1 MTKEVS
7 FPKDKIKI
15 LLLEGL
21 HPSAFNEFAKK
32 GYTNIDSSKDAMTE
46 EELLNCIENYHIIG
60 IRSKTI
66 LTAAVFEKAKKLV
79 TVGCFCIGTNQVDLA
94 KATSLG
100 IPVFNSPYSNTR
112 SVAELIIGN
121 SIMLLRKIPEK
132 NKHAHAGTWLK
143 DAKGCYELRGKTI
156 GIVGYGHIGTQVSVM
171 GESMGLK
178 VIYYDI
184 ESKLPLGNATAVDT
198 LDELLQKSDIVTLHV
213 PGTPQT
219 KNMIGEKE
227 FALMKD
233 GVIFQ
238 NLSRGT
244 IVDIDALKKAYD
256 SGKIAGAAIDVFPV
270 EPKQKGPGFVSPLQ
284 GLENII
290 LTPHIGGS
298 TQEAQ
303 ENIGIEVSV
312 KLTGYM
318 DTGATLG
325 SKTVPEL
332 SLPLQQNTR
341 RVLHIHHNVPGVL
354 SEINSIL
361 SKHEVNILAQYLKTN
376 ETIGYVVLD
385 VDANAADI
393 EMMEDLKKVKHTIKA
408 RILY

>member
-7 FPKDKIKI
+7 FPKEKIKI

-21 HPSAFNEFAKK
+21 HQSAFNEFHKK
-32 GYTNIDSSKDAMTE
+32 GYTSIDSYKEAMTE
-46 EELLNCIENYHIIG
+46 EELLNCIEHYHIIG
-60 IRSKTI
+60 IRSKTT
-66 LTAAVFEKAKKLV
+66 LTAAVLEKAKRLM
-79 TVGCFCIGTNQVDLA
+79 TIGCFCIGTNQVDLA
-94 KATSLG
+94 KATELG

-121 SIMLLRKIPEK
+121 SIMLLRGIPQK
-132 NKHAHAGTWLK
+132 NKAAHEGNWQKT
-143 DAKGCYELRGKTI
+143 AKNSYELRGKTI
-156 GIVGYGHIGTQVSVM
+156 GIIGYGHIGTQVSVM
-171 GESMGLK
+171 GEGMGLK
-178 VIYYDI
+178 VIYFDV
-184 ESKLPLGNATAVDT
+184 EPKLPLGNADVVDT
-198 LDELLQKSDIVTLHV
+198 LEELLQRSDIVTLHV
-213 PGTPQT
+213 PATPQT

-244 IVDIDALKKAYD
+244 VVDIDALANAVK
-256 SGKIAGAAIDVFPV
+256 SGKVGGAAIDVFPT
-270 EPKQKGPGFVSPLQ
+270 EPKQNGLGFESPLI
-284 GLENII
+284 GLDAVI
-290 LTPHIGGS
+290 LTPHVGGS

-303 ENIGIEVSV
+303 ENIGTEVGV
-312 KLTGYM
+312 KLTGFL
-318 DTGATLG
+318 DNGSTLG
-325 SKTVPEL
+325 SKSVPEISL
-332 SLPLQQNTR
+332 SIQQNTR

-361 SKHEVNILAQYLKTN
+361 SKHDVNILAQYLKTN

-385 VDANAADI
+385 VDANADL
-393 EMMEDLKKVKHTIKA
+393 EMMEDLKKVNHTIKA